1 MIALVDCNNFFVSC
15 ERLFTPALRGRA
27 TVVLSSNDGCIISR
41 SAEAKALGIPMGEA
55 AHVVERD
62 FVGRVAMLSANFALY
77 ADISR
82 RVMRVLADLAP
93 VVEVHSVDEAF
104 LSCAGIVDPADLAAT
119 WRAAVLRWC
128 GIPVSVG
135 IAPTRTLAKL
145 ANDHAKRAV
154 DGVAAFAMPGDA
166 LLAATPTAAVWGI
179 GARRATHLAALG
191 IRDARALRDA
201 DPAALRQA
209 LGVGVER
216 TARELAGE
224 SCLAAHET
232 HEPQHSL
239 MVSRSFGTP
248 SRDPAVVA
256 HAVAT
261 FAARAGERL
270 RRDGLTTCSLGV
282 WLVLGPSHAERS
294 SVSATTALS
303 PPTSHSPELI
313 AAGRRL
319 AAGLLP
325 AGVLCRKAGVWCA
338 PLIPAADGVQDDWRD
353 QRDHPRDRRVMA
365 ALDRLN
371 ARHGAG
377 TLGFAAAM
385 PASAAWHPLAAHRS
399 PAWTTDWNALRR
411 VG

>member
-15 ERLFTPALRGRA
+15 ERLFTPALHGRA
-27 TVVLSSNDGCIISR
+27 TVVLSSNDGCVVSR

-55 AHVVERD
+55 AHVVERE
-62 FVGRVAMLSANFALY
+62 FAGRVAMLSANFALY

-93 VVEVHSVDEAF
+93 VVETHSVDEAF
-104 LSCAGIVDPADLAAT
+104 LPCAGLADPAGLAAT
-119 WRAAVLRWC
+119 WRATILRWC

-135 IAPTRTLAKL
+135 LAPTRTLAKL
-145 ANDHAKRAV
+145 ANDHAKRAA

-166 LLAATPTAAVWGI
+166 LLAATPTAGVWGI
-179 GARRATHLAALG
+179 GAQRAAQLATLG

-224 SCLAAHET
+224 PCLAAHEAD
-232 HEPQHSL
+232 EAQRSL

-270 RRDGLTTCSLGV
+270 RHSGLTASSLGV
-282 WLVLGPSHAERS
+282 WLVLGPSHAERRS
-294 SVSATTALS
+294 ISATTALS

-313 AAGRRL
+313 AAARRL

-325 AGVLCRKAGVWCA
+325 DGALCRKAGVWCA

-353 QRDHPRDRRVMA
+353 QRDHQRDRRVMA

-385 PASAAWHPLAAHRS
+385 AAKATWHPLAARRS